1 MGIVRK
7 TKSLQLILN
16 EFRHESTAISSIEL
30 IKRLNSKLNKTTV
43 YRILENLE
51 EDGILH
57 SFLGK
62 NGVKRYAICS
72 NCTKLKHEDMHPHFE
87 CINCGKID
95 RLKIEVKIPKIPY
108 REVTSSQI
116 LLQGKCEECIDL
128 K

>member
-7 TKSLQLILN
+7 TKSVKLILN
-16 EFRHESTAISSIEL
+16 EFKYESTAISSIEL
-30 IKRLNSKLNKTTV
+30 IKRLNSNLNKTTV
-43 YRILENLE
+43 YRTLENLE

-62 NGVKRYAICS
+62 YGVRHYAIS
-72 NCTKLKHEDMHPHFE
+72 NNCTKLKHKDTHPHFE

-95 RLKIEVKIPKIPY
+95 CLKIEVKIPEIRY

-116 LLQGKCEECIDL
+116 LLQGK
-128 K
+128 

>member
-7 TKSLQLILN
+7 TRSLELLLN
-16 EFRHESTAISSIEL
+16 EFRNESTAISTIEL

-43 YRILENLE
+43 YRILDNLE

-62 NGVKRYAICS
+62 DSVKRYAMCS
-72 NCTKLKHEDMHPHFE
+72 NCTKLKHEDIHPHFE
-87 CINCGKID
+87 CVNCGKID
-95 RLKIEVKIPKIPY
+95 CLKLEVKFPEIPN

-116 LLQGKCEECIDL
+116 LLQGKCEDCVDL